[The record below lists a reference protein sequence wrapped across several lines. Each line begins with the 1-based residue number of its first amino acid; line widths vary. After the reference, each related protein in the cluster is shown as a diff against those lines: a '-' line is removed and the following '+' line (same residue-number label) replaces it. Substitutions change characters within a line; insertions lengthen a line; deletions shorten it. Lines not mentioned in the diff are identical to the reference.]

1 MTTRR
6 KFLIEAAAVAGI
18 AALPSRS
25 FGETAAAILTDDG
38 LYRQLWFLDSFL
50 DLSEDLTE
58 AAEAG
63 KRFAVMWE
71 QKGCPYCQETHL
83 VNFAQPEIQDFVRN
97 NFEILQLN
105 IFGSRKVT
113 DFDGEELEERTLA
126 RKSGVRFTPTIQ
138 FFPDDAAQVGGG
150 GKAAEV
156 ARMPGYL
163 RPPHFLA
170 MFRFVSEKAYLST
183 SFRSYLS
190 AAHKSN

>member
-6 KFLIEAAAVAGI
+6 KFLIESAAAAGALI
-18 AALPSRS
+18 LPSRT

-38 LYRQLWFLDSFL
+38 IYRQPWFLDSFL

-83 VNFAQPEIQDFVRN
+83 VNFAKPEIQDFVRN
-97 NFEILQLN
+97 NFAILQLN
-105 IFGSRKVT
+105 IFGSRRVT
-113 DFDGEELEERTLA
+113 DFDGEELEERALA
-126 RKSGVRFTPTIQ
+126 RKSGVAFTPTIQ
-138 FFPDDAAQVGGG
+138 FFPDDATQVGGG

-156 ARMPGYL
+156 TRMPGYL

-170 MFRFVSEKAYLST
+170 MFKFVREKAYLET
-183 SFRSYLS
+183 SFRKYLS
-190 AAHKSN
+190 AAYQSN